1 MMIIYY
7 ELMPARKTFRDP
19 QSPQLVEPADLQAST
34 GYLLARVGTD
44 SRRRWAR
51 TLIDQEITPHH
62 YSALIAL
69 DQLGAMSQHE
79 LSRLVGID
87 PRNAVPVID
96 QLQAR
101 GLLERNPDPGDRRRH
116 AVTLTTPGKTLLSEL
131 RHAADKEERDLL
143 APLTASERQ
152 TLHALLTKLFATR
165 E

>member
-1 MMIIYY
+1 
-7 ELMPARKTFRDP
+7 MPSQPRTPSDQQPHF
-19 QSPQLVEPADLQAST
+19 VEPAGLEAST

-51 TLIDQEITPHH
+51 TLAERDLTPHH

-69 DQLGAMSQHE
+69 DQLGAMSQHQ

-101 GLLERNPDPGDRRRH
+101 GLLERNPDPTDRRRH
-116 AVTLTTPGKTLLSEL
+116 AVTLAARGRTLLSEL
-131 RHAADKEERDLL
+131 RQAADNAEDQLL
-143 APLTASERQ
+143 APLSTRERH
-152 TLHALLTKLFATR
+152 TLHSLLTKLFAASPTT
-165 E
+165 